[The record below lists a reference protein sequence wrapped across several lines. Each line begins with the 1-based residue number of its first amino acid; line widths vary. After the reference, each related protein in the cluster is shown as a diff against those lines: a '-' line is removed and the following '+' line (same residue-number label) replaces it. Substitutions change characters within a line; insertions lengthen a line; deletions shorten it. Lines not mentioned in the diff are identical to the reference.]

1 MTATQ
6 IDLDDKLVAEAA
18 KILGTT
24 TKKATVNEALRR
36 LVMLEMQ
43 LRHLDELASGGLP
56 DLRDP
61 QVMAGAWQ

>member
-6 IDLDDKLVAEAA
+6 IDLDDRLVTQAA
-18 KILGTT
+18 DILGTT

-36 LVMLEMQ
+36 VVALEIQ
-43 LRHLDELASGGLP
+43 LRHLEELASGALP

-61 QVMAGAWQ
+61 EVMAGAWQ